1 MGKKLVIVESP
12 AKARTISRIL
22 KACPDRHETLPIHC
36 VQGDSSPSDQNDRKR
51 RDEYIVKATM
61 GHVRDLPQ
69 KELGVDTGNGFAPKY
84 VVSKGKSK
92 IINEIRTAAKDA
104 SILYL
109 ATDPDREGEA
119 ISWHLIQAAKLGQ
132 MPAKRVVFHEITK
145 EAVTEAFRHPK
156 DINLKLVNAQ
166 QARRILDRLVG
177 YKISPILWRKVRKGL
192 SAGRVQSVAVK
203 IVVEREREIEKF
215 VPAEYWSI
223 EAELQ
228 ESKVES
234 RKSRVGAVD
243 SRLQTSD
250 SRLEKRGDETFRAGF
265 VGSGKGQKTE
275 KIAIASREEADKISA
290 ELKEASYTVS
300 NVQQKTVSRHPVAPF
315 ITSTLQ
321 QDAWRKLHFSAKR
334 TMSAAQSLYEG
345 VAIETGEPVGLITYM
360 RTDSTHVTTQAIA
373 ETREYITQRFG
384 ADFTPQTPRTFKK
397 KVKGAQ
403 EAHEAIRPTSVRR
416 EPAMIQSHLT
426 ADQFKVYDLI
436 WKRMVASQMAAAL
449 FDTVRVDIEA
459 NSGKNKYLFRA
470 TSSSLAFPGFLTLYS
485 EGRDEEENGNDKAAL
500 PELAPG
506 DELDLL
512 GLFPDQHFTKP
523 PPRYTEATL
532 IKALEENGIGRPST
546 YAPILS
552 TIQDR
557 DYVEKEKGYFSPME
571 LGIIVTG
578 LLEDF
583 FPEIVNIWF
592 TAQIE
597 EKLDDIARGNLEW
610 VPTLQEFYD
619 PFALQVEKAASEMP
633 RVKPTDQPSD
643 EVCDKC
649 GSPMVIKQGRFGK
662 FLSCSD
668 YPKCKNAKPL
678 QLGVACPRCG
688 ARLVE
693 RRTQRKRTFYG
704 CSSYPKCDFAVW
716 EKPLPD
722 PCPECSGLL
731 VSKGKDMA
739 KCTACEYES
748 PLKEDSG

>member
-1 MGKKLVIVESP
+1 MAKKLVIVESP

-22 KACPDRHETLPIHC
+22 K
-36 VQGDSSPSDQNDRKR
+36 
-51 RDEYIVKATM
+51 DEYIIEATM

-92 IINEIRTAAKDA
+92 VVSEIKTAARDA
-104 SILYL
+104 SVLYL

-119 ISWHLIQAAKLGQ
+119 IAWHLIQAAKLGK

-156 DINLKLVNAQ
+156 KINMKLVNAQ
-166 QARRILDRLVG
+166 QARRILDRLAG

-192 SAGRVQSVAVK
+192 SAGRVQSVAVR
-203 IVVEREREIEKF
+203 IVVEREREIENF

-223 EAELQ
+223 EAEL
-228 ESKVES
+228 K
-234 RKSRVGAVD
+234 KIA
-243 SRLQTSD
+243 
-250 SRLEKRGDETFRAGF
+250 GDETFRAGF
-265 VGSGKGQKTE
+265 VGSGKGK
-275 KIAIASREEADKISA
+275 KIAIASQEEADKLSA
-290 ELKEASYTVS
+290 ELKDASYTVS
-300 NVQQKTVSRHPVAPF
+300 QVQQKTVSRHPVAPF

-321 QDAWRKLHFSAKR
+321 QEAWRKLGFSAKR
-334 TMSAAQSLYEG
+334 TMSVAQSLYEG
-345 VAIETGEPVGLITYM
+345 VAIGEGEPVGLITYM

-384 ADFTPQTPRTFKK
+384 ADFTPQTPRAFKK

-416 EPAMIQSHLT
+416 GPAMIQSYLN
-426 ADQFKVYDLI
+426 ADQFKIYDLI

-459 NSGKNKYLFRA
+459 NSSRNKYLFRA

-485 EGRDEEENGNDKAAL
+485 EGRDEEENGNEKAPL

-506 DELDLL
+506 NALDLL
-512 GLFPDQHFTKP
+512 GLFPHQHFTKP

-552 TIQDR
+552 TIQER
-557 DYVEKEKGYFSPME
+557 GYVEKEKGYFSPME

-583 FPEIVNIWF
+583 FPEIVNIGF
-592 TAQIE
+592 TARLE
-597 EKLDDIARGNLEW
+597 ERLDDVARGNMEW

-619 PFALQVEKAASEMP
+619 PFALQVEKAALEMP
-633 RVKPTDQPSD
+633 RVKPADQPTD
-643 EVCDKC
+643 EICDKC

-678 QLGVACPRCG
+678 RLGIDCPRCG
-688 ARLVE
+688 ANLVE
-693 RRTQRKRTFYG
+693 RRTKRKRIFYG
-704 CSSYPKCDFAVW
+704 CSSYPKCDFSVW

-722 PCPECSGLL
+722 PCPECKGLL
-731 VSKGKDMA
+731 VSKGRSMA
-739 KCTACEYES
+739 GCIACGYELS
-748 PLKEDSG
+748 LKGESG